1 MKDGS
6 LRLDLLAFLSY
17 LAVSARGCLDEPKEY
32 GPFRL
37 VDGMAR
43 LLEICQDAGLAD
55 EGWAE
60 LRAFIDAHKLS
71 VMDEAADFAAFLD
84 DVVMRTV
91 DLLEQG

>member
-1 MKDGS
+1 MKDS
-6 LRLDLLAFLSY
+6 SFRLDLLAFLSY
-17 LAVSARGCLDEPKEY
+17 LAVSARGCLDEPQEY

-43 LLEICQDAGLAD
+43 LIEICQDAGLAD

-71 VMDEAADFAAFLD
+71 VMDEAADFATFLD
-84 DVVMRTV
+84 DVVARTV
-91 DLLEQG
+91 DLLEQA